1 MAAALDLLAAA
12 IVGDEAAVRQML
24 AADQQIAAATHSPDD
39 VTALHYAA
47 YYDKCGVTQ
56 LLLAAAPKTI
66 SSRTFPGLTPLHCA
80 AVNGASAVVQLLVE
94 ADPAGAFVVDK
105 HGNTPLLA
113 ALAGLRQKG
122 RRRESFLASA
132 CCLVQAAQTVQPA
145 LDTLNRY
152 QPDLN
157 SAAASLYADL
167 ASHLPL
173 ADAQWQLVPAPC
185 PALAH
190 ALPAVSERSIAEAGW
205 LVGRLAAD
213 QRSRLRTA
221 ALSLARVQHN
231 LLRTPGLPADPAHP
245 GAGLARL
252 SFQLLVFACVCKR
265 LACEQGL
272 TGRGI

>member
-56 LLLAAAPKTI
+56 LLLAAAPKNI

-173 ADAQWQLVPAPC
+173 ADAQWQLVPAP
-185 PALAH
+185 
-190 ALPAVSERSIAEAGW
+190 ALPWHMRCRLSRSDPLPRLAGWWGAWLRTSAPACAPQPSAWPGFSTTCSER
-205 LVGRLAAD
+205 LVCPPIQRILVLALQD
-213 QRSRLRTA
+213 
-221 ALSLARVQHN
+221 
-231 LLRTPGLPADPAHP
+231 
-245 GAGLARL
+245 
-252 SFQLLVFACVCKR
+252 
-265 LACEQGL
+265 
-272 TGRGI
+272 